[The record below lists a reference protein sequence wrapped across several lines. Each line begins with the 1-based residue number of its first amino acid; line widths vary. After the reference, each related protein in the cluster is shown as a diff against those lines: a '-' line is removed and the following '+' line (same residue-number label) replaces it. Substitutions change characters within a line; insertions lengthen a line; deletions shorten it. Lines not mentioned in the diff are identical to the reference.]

1 VFARRPDG
9 DLQFRFVPDCFNA
22 GLECGILLQTCLVFA
37 MPTQAKPGDCDDKN
51 QHKDGERSPK
61 SALFAD
67 VAHVRFLPLFVF
79 RLHRYAVHFETVP
92 LGLVLENSI
101 REPHAAP
108 GGRRGTLTNTGQED
122 DMVRSTQKQKLF
134 NGRDFSWMQFNRRV
148 LEEAEDGANPLLE
161 RVKFLA
167 ITGSNLDEYV
177 EIRQAGL
184 MQRIEDGYREQGY
197 DGLRPD
203 ESLATLTA
211 EIQRF
216 VADQYRCWNDHLL
229 PTLRK
234 QNVRLLEWN
243 DLNEEQRAFAQSYFQ
258 REVDP
263 LLTPIAIDP
272 AHPFPRVLN
281 KALCLA
287 LLLRRKRKTSGPLVL
302 GVVTVPRALP
312 RFVRLPA
319 AEGVFDYLL
328 LHELIAQN
336 LGGMYRGYE
345 VVARAGFRVTR
356 NSNLYFEEE
365 EARSLLETI
374 RVELHNRRKGD
385 AVRLEIEADADAEII
400 ERLRVNFELD
410 EDQVFRCDGPLNL
423 SRLMF
428 LYGDVARPDLKF
440 PAFTPRPFQ
449 LARNAHDIY
458 DELRHRDILLH
469 HPYDSYDTVVEFIEN
484 AAIDPAVVTMKQTL
498 YRTSENSP
506 MFQALTDAAATKETT
521 LVVELM
527 ARFDEASNIRWARS
541 MEDAGV
547 QVFHGVVGLKTHCK
561 LAMLV
566 RRDEDGVT
574 RRYCHLGTGNYNPVT
589 ARFYTDLSLLT
600 CDPQIT
606 ERVHM
611 VFNYLTA
618 HAEINDYSPLLVAP
632 LTMAESFLGLIRRE
646 MDHAKAGRPAHIVAK
661 MNALLE
667 PSVIEALYAA
677 SQAGVEIDLI
687 IRGLCILRPGVKG
700 LSENIRVRS
709 IVGRFL
715 EHSRI
720 FHFANGGNDEIYL
733 GSADWMPRNLFE
745 RCEVVFPVRDAA
757 ALARIHDEILPAYLA
772 DTTKARLQQA
782 DGTYV
787 RASKVLK
794 DAPAFSSQDF
804 LMQLAEGKAD
814 LDAIPKPGTVAVLAA
829 KTARPKAHRPRAA
842 AKKAHAAD

>member
-1 VFARRPDG
+1 MTKA
-9 DLQFRFVPDCFNA
+9 
-22 GLECGILLQTCLVFA
+22 
-37 MPTQAKPGDCDDKN
+37 AKPDP
-51 QHKDGERSPK
+51 R
-61 SALFAD
+61 
-67 VAHVRFLPLFVF
+67 
-79 RLHRYAVHFETVP
+79 
-92 LGLVLENSI
+92 
-101 REPHAAP
+101 
-108 GGRRGTLTNTGQED
+108 
-122 DMVRSTQKQKLF
+122 F
-134 NGRDFSWMQFNRRV
+134 NGRDSSWMQFNRRV
-148 LEEAEDGANPLLE
+148 LEEAEDEKNPLLE

-184 MQRIEDGYREQGY
+184 MQRIEDGNREPGY

-211 EIQRF
+211 DIHAF
-216 VADQYRCWNDHLL
+216 VQGQYACWNNKLQ
-229 PTLRK
+229 PALRK
-234 QNVRLLEWN
+234 NGIRLLEWN
-243 DLNEEQRAFAQSYFQ
+243 ELDDDAKAFARDYFQ

-287 LLLRRKRKTSGPLVL
+287 LLLRLKRRSSGPTVL

-312 RFVRLPA
+312 RFIRLPGD
-319 AEGVFDYLL
+319 EKSFDYLL
-328 LHELIAQN
+328 LQDLIAQN
-336 LGGMYRGYE
+336 LAGMYRGYE
-345 VVARAGFRVTR
+345 VIAQTAFRVTR

-365 EARSLLETI
+365 ESRSLLESI
-374 RVELHNRRKGD
+374 RGELHNRRKGD
-385 AVRLEIEADADAEII
+385 AVRLEMETGAHAEIVQ
-400 ERLRVNFELD
+400 RLRVNFELD
-410 EDQVFRCDGPLNL
+410 DDQVFHCDGPVNL
-423 SRLMF
+423 SRLMAI
-428 LYGDVARPDLKF
+428 YNEVHRAELKF
-440 PAFTPRPFQ
+440 QPFVPKA
-449 LARNAHDIY
+449 LVLSRNSNGIF
-458 DELRHRDILLH
+458 DEIRQRDILLH
-469 HPYDSYDTVVEFIEN
+469 HPYDSYDTVVDFVRQG
-484 AAIDPAVVTMKQTL
+484 AVDPRVVTMKQTL
-498 YRTSENSP
+498 YRTSNDSP
-506 MFQALTDAAATKETT
+506 MFEALIEAAATKEATV
-521 LVVELM
+521 VVELM
-527 ARFDEASNIRWARS
+527 ARFDEASNIQWARA

-618 HAEINDYSPLLVAP
+618 HAEVDDYRPLFVAP

-646 MDHAKAGRPAHIVAK
+646 TEHALAGRPAHIVAK

-667 PSVIEALYAA
+667 PSVIEALYTA

-687 IRGLCILRPGVKG
+687 IRGLCILKPGVPG
-700 LSENIRVRS
+700 LSERIRVRS

-720 FHFANGGNDEIYL
+720 YHFANGGDVEFYL

-745 RCEVVFPVRDAA
+745 RCEVVFPVRDKAA
-757 ALARIHDEILPAYLA
+757 IARIHQEILPAYLA
-772 DTTKARLQQA
+772 DTVKARIQQA
-782 DGTYV
+782 DGSYKRV
-787 RASKVLK
+787 AKLQP
-794 DAPAFSSQDF
+794 DAPPFSAQEF
-804 LMQLAEGKAD
+804 LMQLAEGKAT
-814 LDAIPKPGTVAVLAA
+814 LDAIPAPG
-829 KTARPKAHRPRAA
+829 RAA
-842 AKKAHAAD
+842 STHPRLPIN

>member
-1 VFARRPDG
+1 MAVKP
-9 DLQFRFVPDCFNA
+9 
-22 GLECGILLQTCLVFA
+22 
-37 MPTQAKPGDCDDKN
+37 AK
-51 QHKDGERSPK
+51 
-61 SALFAD
+61 
-67 VAHVRFLPLFVF
+67 
-79 RLHRYAVHFETVP
+79 
-92 LGLVLENSI
+92 
-101 REPHAAP
+101 
-108 GGRRGTLTNTGQED
+108 
-122 DMVRSTQKQKLF
+122 KQKLF
-134 NGRDFSWMQFNRRV
+134 NGRDMSWMQFNRRV
-148 LEEAEDGANPLLE
+148 LEEAEDPANPLLE

-184 MQRIEDGYREQGY
+184 MQRIEDGYREPGY

-203 ESLATLTA
+203 ESLSTLTDD
-211 EIQRF
+211 IHRF
-216 VADQYRCWNDHLL
+216 VDAQYACWNDRLL
-229 PTLRK
+229 PELRK
-234 QNVRLLEWN
+234 QNIRLLEWAELN
-243 DLNEEQRAFAQSYFQ
+243 DEAHEFAQNFFQ

-263 LLTPIAIDP
+263 LLTPISIDP

-287 LLLRRKRKTSGPLVL
+287 LLLRPKRRSSSPQVL

-319 AEGVFDYLL
+319 DDGSNDYLL
-328 LHELIAQN
+328 LQDLIAQN
-336 LGGMYRGYE
+336 LAGMYRGYE
-345 VVARAGFRVTR
+345 VLAHAAFRVTR

-365 EARSLLETI
+365 EARSLLESI

-385 AVRLEIEADADAEII
+385 AVRLEIETGAHPEII

-410 EDQVFRCDGPLNL
+410 ESQVFRGEGPVNR
-423 SRLMF
+423 SRVMF
-428 LYGDVARPDLKF
+428 LYTDIQRPDLKY
-440 PAFTPRPFQ
+440 PPFTPKPLHLSRKASNIFE
-449 LARNAHDIY
+449 D
-458 DELRHRDILLH
+458 LRTRDILLH
-469 HPYDSYDTVVEFIEN
+469 HPYDSYDPVVNFIELG
-484 AAIDPAVVTMKQTL
+484 AEDPAVVSMKQTL
-498 YRTSENSP
+498 YRTSQDSP

-527 ARFDEASNIRWARS
+527 ARFDEASNIRWARN

-600 CDPQIT
+600 SDPQIT

-618 HAEINDYSPLLVAP
+618 HAEIDDYRPLLVAP
-632 LTMAESFLGLIRRE
+632 LTMAESFLRLIRRE
-646 MDHAKAGRPAHIVAK
+646 MEHARAGRPAHIIAK

-677 SQAGVEIDLI
+677 SQAGVDVDLI
-687 IRGLCILRPGVKG
+687 IRGVCTLRSGVPG
-700 LSENIRVRS
+700 LSERIRVRS

-720 FHFANGGNDEIYL
+720 FHFANGGDDEIFI

-757 ALARIHDEILPAYLA
+757 ACARIHDEILPALLA
-772 DTTKARLQQA
+772 DTTKARLQQP
-782 DGTYV
+782 DGTYI
-787 RASKVLK
+787 RAYKTIK
-794 DAPAFSSQDF
+794 DGPPFSSQDF

-814 LDAIPKPGTVAVLAA
+814 LSAIPRPSALKKPAA
-829 KTARPKAHRPRAA
+829 PRRSPRRVP
-842 AKKAHAAD
+842 KKAVAAD

>member
-1 VFARRPDG
+1 MAR
-9 DLQFRFVPDCFNA
+9 
-22 GLECGILLQTCLVFA
+22 T
-37 MPTQAKPGDCDDKN
+37 
-51 QHKDGERSPK
+51 
-61 SALFAD
+61 
-67 VAHVRFLPLFVF
+67 
-79 RLHRYAVHFETVP
+79 
-92 LGLVLENSI
+92 
-101 REPHAAP
+101 
-108 GGRRGTLTNTGQED
+108 
-122 DMVRSTQKQKLF
+122 TQKQKLF
-134 NGRDFSWMQFNRRV
+134 NGRDHSWMQFNRRV
-148 LEEAEDGANPLLE
+148 LEEAEDAANPLLE

-184 MQRIEDGYREQGY
+184 LQRIEDGYREQGF
-197 DGLRPD
+197 DGLRPE
-203 ESLATLTA
+203 ESLAVLTR
-211 EIQRF
+211 EIHEF
-216 VADQYRCWNDHLL
+216 VDAQYRCWNDHLV
-229 PTLRK
+229 PELRR
-234 QNVRLLEWN
+234 QGIRLLEWEEM
-243 DLNEEQRAFAQSYFQ
+243 NEQARAFAQEYFL

-263 LLTPIAIDP
+263 LLTPISIDP

-281 KALCLA
+281 MALCLA
-287 LLLRRKRKTSGPLVL
+287 LLLKLKRRSSGPQVL

-312 RFVRLPA
+312 RFVRLPSA
-319 AEGVFDYLL
+319 DGAYDYLL
-328 LHELIAQN
+328 LQDLIAQN
-336 LGGMYRGYE
+336 LAGMYRGFE
-345 VVARAGFRVTR
+345 VVARAAFRVTR

-385 AVRLEIEADADAEII
+385 AVRLEIETGADPEIV

-410 EDQVFRCDGPLNL
+410 EDQVFRGEGPVNL

-428 LYGDVARPDLKF
+428 FYGDVQRPELKF
-440 PAFTPRPFQ
+440 PPFTPRAFK
-449 LARNAHDIY
+449 LSRKSANIF
-458 DELRHRDILLH
+458 DELRQRDVLLH
-469 HPYDSYDTVVEFIEN
+469 HPYDSYDPVVDFIEQG
-484 AAIDPAVVTMKQTL
+484 AEDPAVVTMKQTL
-498 YRTSENSP
+498 YRTSQDSP
-506 MFQALTDAAATKETT
+506 VFQALIEAATTKETT

-566 RRDEDGVT
+566 RRDEDGIT
-574 RRYCHLGTGNYNPVT
+574 RRYCHMGTGNYNPVT

-600 CDPQIT
+600 CNPQMT
-606 ERVHM
+606 EQVHM

-618 HAEINDYSPLLVAP
+618 HAEIDDYHPLLVAP

-646 MDHAKAGRPAHIVAK
+646 AEHAKAGRPAHIVAK

-677 SQAGVEIDLI
+677 SQAGVEVDLI
-687 IRGLCILRPGVKG
+687 IRGLSILRPGVKG
-700 LSENIRVRS
+700 LSERIRVRS

-745 RCEVVFPVRDAA
+745 RCEVVFPVRDPA

-772 DTTKARLQQA
+772 DTAKARLQQS
-782 DGTYV
+782 DGSYL
-787 RASKVLK
+787 RATKLLK
-794 DAPAFSSQDF
+794 DAKLLANPFSAQEF
-804 LMQLAEGKAD
+804 LMQLAEGKAE
-814 LDAIPKPGTVAVLAA
+814 LSAIPKASA
-829 KTARPKAHRPRAA
+829 KP
-842 AKKAHAAD
+842 

>member
-1 VFARRPDG
+1 MART
-9 DLQFRFVPDCFNA
+9 A
-22 GLECGILLQTCLVFA
+22 
-37 MPTQAKPGDCDDKN
+37 
-51 QHKDGERSPK
+51 
-61 SALFAD
+61 
-67 VAHVRFLPLFVF
+67 
-79 RLHRYAVHFETVP
+79 
-92 LGLVLENSI
+92 
-101 REPHAAP
+101 
-108 GGRRGTLTNTGQED
+108 
-122 DMVRSTQKQKLF
+122 QKQKMF

-148 LEEAEDGANPLLE
+148 LEEAEDPANPVLE

-184 MQRIEDGYREQGY
+184 MQRIEDGYREPGY

-203 ESLATLTA
+203 ESLAELTV
-211 EIQRF
+211 EIHGF
-216 VADQYRCWNDHLL
+216 VDTQYRCWNEHLL
-229 PTLRK
+229 PELRK
-234 QNVRLLEWN
+234 QGVRLLEW
-243 DLNEEQRAFAQSYFQ
+243 DELNEEARAFAQSYFQ

-272 AHPFPRVLN
+272 SHPFPRVLN

-287 LLLRRKRKTSGPLVL
+287 LLLRRKRKSSGPQVL

-312 RFVRLPA
+312 RFVRLPSPDGA
-319 AEGVFDYLL
+319 YDYLL
-328 LHELIAQN
+328 LQDLIAQN

-345 VVARAGFRVTR
+345 VLAHTAFRVTR

-385 AVRLEIEADADAEII
+385 AVRLEIESGADPEIV
-400 ERLRVNFELD
+400 ERLRINFELD
-410 EDQVFRCDGPLNL
+410 DNQVFRGDGPVNL

-428 LYGDVARPDLKF
+428 LYTDVRRPELKF
-440 PAFTPRPFQ
+440 PPFTPKPLHLSRKSV
-449 LARNAHDIY
+449 DIF

-469 HPYDSYDTVVEFIEN
+469 HPYDSYDPVVDFIQQG
-484 AAIDPAVVTMKQTL
+484 AHDPSVVTMKQTL
-498 YRTSENSP
+498 YRTSEDSP
-506 MFQALTDAAATKETT
+506 VFQALIDAAATKEAT

-618 HAEINDYSPLLVAP
+618 HAEIDDYRPLLVAP

-646 MDHAKAGRPAHIVAK
+646 IDHANAGRPAHIVAK

-667 PSVIEALYAA
+667 PSVIEALYQA

-687 IRGLCILRPGVKG
+687 IRGLCILRPGLPG
-700 LSENIRVRS
+700 LSERIRVRS

-720 FHFANGGNDEIYL
+720 FHFANGGDDEIYL

-757 ALARIHDEILPAYLA
+757 AKTRIHDEILPAYLA
-772 DTTKARLQQA
+772 DTVKARIQQPY
-782 DGTYV
+782 GSYL
-787 RASKVLK
+787 RASKIDK
-794 DAPAFSSQDF
+794 DAPVFSSQDF
-804 LMQLAEGKAD
+804 LMHLAEGKTD
-814 LDAIPKPGTVAVLAA
+814 PSAIPKPSTLQKPAATRKSQAKSADAV
-829 KTARPKAHRPRAA
+829 PVG
-842 AKKAHAAD
+842 D

>member
-1 VFARRPDG
+1 MAR
-9 DLQFRFVPDCFNA
+9 
-22 GLECGILLQTCLVFA
+22 
-37 MPTQAKPGDCDDKN
+37 
-51 QHKDGERSPK
+51 S
-61 SALFAD
+61 
-67 VAHVRFLPLFVF
+67 
-79 RLHRYAVHFETVP
+79 
-92 LGLVLENSI
+92 
-101 REPHAAP
+101 
-108 GGRRGTLTNTGQED
+108 
-122 DMVRSTQKQKLF
+122 STKQKLF
-134 NGRDFSWMQFNRRV
+134 NGRDYSWMQFNRRV
-148 LEEAEDGANPLLE
+148 LEEAEDPANPLLE
-161 RVKFLA
+161 RVKFLS
-167 ITGSNLDEYV
+167 ITASNLDEYV

-184 MQRIEDGYREQGY
+184 LQRIEDGYREPGF

-203 ESLATLTA
+203 ESLAVLTA
-211 EIQRF
+211 EIHSF
-216 VADQYRCWNDHLL
+216 VDAQYKCWNDHLL
-229 PTLRK
+229 PELRK
-234 QNVRLLEWN
+234 QNIRLLEWREL
-243 DLNEEQRAFAQSYFQ
+243 DAEARAFAQEYFQ

-263 LLTPIAIDP
+263 LLTPISIDP

-281 KALCLA
+281 MALCLA
-287 LLLRRKRKTSGPLVL
+287 LLLRLKRRSSGPQVL

-312 RFVRLPA
+312 RFVRLPSDR
-319 AEGVFDYLL
+319 GVYDYLL
-328 LHELIAQN
+328 LQDLIAQN
-336 LGGMYRGYE
+336 LAGMYRGYE
-345 VVARAGFRVTR
+345 VLAKAAFRVTR

-385 AVRLEIEADADAEII
+385 AVRLEIETGADPEIV

-410 EDQVFRCDGPLNL
+410 EDQVFRGDGPVNL
-423 SRLMF
+423 SRLF
-428 LYGDVARPDLKF
+428 FFYNDVRRPDLKF
-440 PAFTPRPFQ
+440 PVFTPKPLKFSRKSANIF
-449 LARNAHDIY
+449 
-458 DELRHRDILLH
+458 DELRQHDVLLH
-469 HPYDSYDTVVEFIEN
+469 HPYDSYDPVVDFIQQG
-484 AAIDPAVVTMKQTL
+484 AQDQAVVSMKQTL
-498 YRTSENSP
+498 YRTSHDSP
-506 MFQALTDAAATKETT
+506 VFQALIEAATTKETT

-566 RRDEDGVT
+566 RHDEDGVT

-618 HAEINDYSPLLVAP
+618 HAEIDDYKPLLVAP

-646 MDHAKAGRPAHIVAK
+646 AEHAQAGRPAHIVAK

-687 IRGLCILRPGVKG
+687 VRGLCILRPGVKG
-700 LSENIRVRS
+700 LSERIRVRS

-720 FHFANGGNDEIYL
+720 YHFANGGNDEIYL

-745 RCEVVFPVRDAA
+745 RCEVVFPVRDPAA
-757 ALARIHDEILPAYLA
+757 RARLHNEILPAYLA
-772 DTTKARLQQA
+772 DTVKARLQQP
-782 DGTYV
+782 DGNYL
-787 RASKVLK
+787 RAGKIFK
-794 DAPAFSSQDF
+794 DAKPFTAQEF
-804 LMQLAEGKAD
+804 LIQLAEGKAE
-814 LDAIPKPGTVAVLAA
+814 LSAIPKAVAA
-829 KTARPKAHRPRAA
+829 KPSVKSATKKARAA
-842 AKKAHAAD
+842 D

>member
-1 VFARRPDG
+1 M
-9 DLQFRFVPDCFNA
+9 
-22 GLECGILLQTCLVFA
+22 E
-37 MPTQAKPGDCDDKN
+37 
-51 QHKDGERSPK
+51 
-61 SALFAD
+61 
-67 VAHVRFLPLFVF
+67 
-79 RLHRYAVHFETVP
+79 
-92 LGLVLENSI
+92 
-101 REPHAAP
+101 
-108 GGRRGTLTNTGQED
+108 
-122 DMVRSTQKQKLF
+122 
-134 NGRDFSWMQFNRRV
+134 FNRRV
-148 LEEAEDGANPLLE
+148 LEEAEDPANPLLE

-167 ITGSNLDEYV
+167 ITASNLDEYV

-184 MQRIEDGYREQGY
+184 LQRIEDGYREPGF
-197 DGLRPD
+197 DGLCPD
-203 ESLATLTA
+203 ESLAVLTA
-211 EIQRF
+211 EIHSF
-216 VADQYRCWNDHLL
+216 VDAQYRCWNDHLL
-229 PTLRK
+229 PQLR
-234 QNVRLLEWN
+234 QQGVRLLEW
-243 DLNEEQRAFAQSYFQ
+243 EELDEEARDFAQEYFQ

-263 LLTPIAIDP
+263 LLTPISIDP

-281 KALCLA
+281 MALCLA
-287 LLLRRKRKTSGPLVL
+287 LLLRLKRRSSGPQVL

-312 RFVRLPA
+312 RFVRLPSA
-319 AEGVFDYLL
+319 DGVHDYVLL
-328 LHELIAQN
+328 QDLIAQN
-336 LGGMYRGYE
+336 LAGMYRGYE
-345 VVARAGFRVTR
+345 VLARAAFRVTR

-385 AVRLEIEADADAEII
+385 AVRLEIETGADPEIV

-410 EDQVFRCDGPLNL
+410 EDQVLRGDGPVNL

-428 LYGDVARPDLKF
+428 FYGDVHRPDLKF
-440 PAFTPRPFQ
+440 PVFTPRPFK
-449 LARNAHDIY
+449 LGRKSATIF
-458 DELRHRDILLH
+458 DELRQHDVLLH
-469 HPYDSYDTVVEFIEN
+469 HPYDSYDPVVDFIQQGAE
-484 AAIDPAVVTMKQTL
+484 DPAVVSMKQTL
-498 YRTSENSP
+498 YRTSHDSP
-506 MFQALTDAAATKETT
+506 VFQALIEAATTKETT

-600 CDPQIT
+600 CDPRMT

-618 HAEINDYSPLLVAP
+618 HAEIDDYRPLLVAP

-646 MDHAKAGRPAHIVAK
+646 QEHAQAGRPAHIVAK

-667 PSVIEALYAA
+667 PSVIEALYKA

-687 IRGLCILRPGVKG
+687 VRGLCILRPGVKG
-700 LSENIRVRS
+700 LSERIRVRS

-745 RCEVVFPVRDAA
+745 RCEVAFPVRDPA

-772 DTTKARLQQA
+772 DNVKARLQQP
-782 DGTYV
+782 DGSYL
-787 RASKVLK
+787 RASKLLK
-794 DAPAFSSQDF
+794 DAKPFSSQEF
-804 LMQLAEGKAD
+804 LMQLAEGKAE
-814 LDAIPKPGTVAVLAA
+814 LSALPKPAPS
-829 KTARPKAHRPRAA
+829 KTAV
-842 AKKAHAAD
+842 KKASAAD

>member
-1 VFARRPDG
+1 MA
-9 DLQFRFVPDCFNA
+9 
-22 GLECGILLQTCLVFA
+22 
-37 MPTQAKPGDCDDKN
+37 PTAK
-51 QHKDGERSPK
+51 
-61 SALFAD
+61 
-67 VAHVRFLPLFVF
+67 
-79 RLHRYAVHFETVP
+79 
-92 LGLVLENSI
+92 
-101 REPHAAP
+101 
-108 GGRRGTLTNTGQED
+108 
-122 DMVRSTQKQKLF
+122 KQRLF
-134 NGRDFSWMQFNRRV
+134 NGRDESWMQFNRRV
-148 LEEAEDGANPLLE
+148 LEEAEDSTNPLLE

-167 ITGSNLDEYV
+167 ITASNLDEYV

-184 MQRIEDGYREQGY
+184 MQRIEDGYREPGY

-203 ESLATLTA
+203 ESLIALTE
-211 EIQRF
+211 EIHSF
-216 VADQYRCWNDHLL
+216 VDAQYACWNDRLL
-229 PTLRK
+229 PELRK
-234 QNVRLLEWN
+234 QGVRLLEWKEL
-243 DLNEEQRAFAQSYFQ
+243 DEEARAFAQTYYQ

-287 LLLRRKRKTSGPLVL
+287 LLLRRKRRSSGPLVL

-312 RFVRLPA
+312 RFVRLPNSD
-319 AEGVFDYLL
+319 GKTDYLL
-328 LHELIAQN
+328 LQDLIAQN
-336 LGGMYRGYE
+336 LAGMYRGYE
-345 VVARAGFRVTR
+345 VQAYTAFRVTR

-385 AVRLEIEADADAEII
+385 AVRLEIETDAHAEIV
-400 ERLRVNFELD
+400 ERLRVNFELE
-410 EDQVFRCDGPLNL
+410 EDQVFRGEGPVNL
-423 SRLMF
+423 SRVMF
-428 LYGDVARPDLKF
+428 LYSDVQRPDLKF
-440 PAFTPRPFQ
+440 APFTPRPLL
-449 LARNAHDIY
+449 LARKAANIFED
-458 DELRHRDILLH
+458 LRGRDILLH
-469 HPYDSYDTVVEFIEN
+469 HPYDSYDPVVNFVQQGAE
-484 AAIDPAVVTMKQTL
+484 DDAVVSIKQTL
-498 YRTSENSP
+498 YRTSQDSP
-506 MFQALTDAAATKETT
+506 MFQALTEAAANKETT

-561 LAMLV
+561 LALLV

-600 CDPQIT
+600 SDPQIT

-618 HAEINDYSPLLVAP
+618 HAEVDDYRPLLVAP

-646 MDHAKAGRPAHIVAK
+646 QEHAAAGRPAHIVAK

-667 PSVIEALYAA
+667 PSVIEALYQA
-677 SQAGVEIDLI
+677 SQSGVEIDLI
-687 IRGLCILRPGVKG
+687 VRGVSTIRPGVKG
-700 LSENIRVRS
+700 LSDRIRVRS

-720 FHFANGGNDEIYL
+720 FHFANGGDDEIYI

-745 RCEVVFPVRDAA
+745 RCEVIFPVRDPAA
-757 ALARIHDEILPAYLA
+757 KARIHDEILPALLA
-772 DTTKARLQQA
+772 DTLKARLQQA

-787 RASKVLK
+787 RASKALK
-794 DAPAFSSQDF
+794 DATAFSSQNF
-804 LMQLAEGKAD
+804 LMQLAEGKTD
-814 LDAIPKPGTVAVLAA
+814 LEAIPHVAE
-829 KTARPKAHRPRAA
+829 KAPTRPRARA
-842 AKKAHAAD
+842 HKPAPRKAHAAD